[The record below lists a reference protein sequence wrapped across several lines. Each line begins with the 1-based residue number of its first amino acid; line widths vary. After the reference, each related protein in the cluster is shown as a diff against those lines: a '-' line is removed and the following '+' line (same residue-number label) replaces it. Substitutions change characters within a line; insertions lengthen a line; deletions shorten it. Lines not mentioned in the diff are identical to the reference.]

1 MKQQWTKRILAGVAT
16 LALALPIAFG
26 LGQHTV
32 KAADDTQTVI
42 LTKFGFD
49 KNPTIGERQTTQ
61 TPEEAQA
68 DWAKK
73 SDGSAAKALA
83 GVQFKV
89 YDVTAT
95 YWADPEKYQDQ
106 ERLPAY
112 DATNE
117 VKVDNNMTNDD
128 GQITFNLKKVSGNH
142 NAVYVFHEVQQR
154 TGYATSADFMLSLPA
169 TANADGNVYV
179 YPKNEQ
185 VTTYSHKFKKIDAHT
200 KLALAG
206 AQFKLQQKSDGKFL
220 KLIDQYGNDVV
231 NDQNEKVL
239 TGLVKVVAKN
249 YRMVWG
255 TEDDA
260 TIFVSGDDG
269 YFGLDGFDQET
280 KDGAYAAMEVSAPK
294 GYDFDKTKLSQFDAD
309 NATSIDEAKDPETP
323 IENTPRGILPHTGGA
338 GILAILAVGS
348 ALIAIAFVRIRKR
361 QARA

>member
-32 KAADDTQTVI
+32 KAAEGDATSLTQEVI

-68 DWAKK
+68 DWAQNK
-73 SDGSAAKALA
+73 DGSAAEALA

-95 YWADPEKYQDQ
+95 YWADPDKYQYKEDSTKD
-106 ERLPAY
+106 ELPAY

-128 GQITFNLKKVSGNH
+128 GQITFNLPKVSDNH
-142 NAVYVFHEVQQR
+142 NAVYIFHEVQQR
-154 TGYATSADFMLSLPA
+154 AGYATSADFMLSLP
-169 TANADGNVYV
+169 TANLGTVYV

-200 KLALAG
+200 KKPLAG
-206 AQFKLQQKSDGKFL
+206 AQFKLQQNSNGKFL
-220 KLIDQYGNDVV
+220 KLIDEKGNDVV
-231 NDQNEKVL
+231 NADGNKIL
-239 TGLVKVVAKN
+239 TGLIEVVRNN

-255 TEDDA
+255 TKEDA

-269 YFGLDGFDQET
+269 YFGLDGFDQKT
-280 KDGAYAAMEVSAPK
+280 TGDAYAAEEVAAPT
-294 GYDFDKTKLSQFDAD
+294 GYDRSEQLSNFDAND
-309 NATSIDEAKDPETP
+309 SETT
-323 IENTPRGILPHTGGA
+323 IENTPHGLLPHTGGA

-348 ALIAIAFVRIRKR
+348 ALIALAFVGIRKR

>member
-1 MKQQWTKRILAGVAT
+1 MKKQWTKRLLAGVAT

-49 KNPTIGERQTTQ
+49 KNPTISERDTTK
-61 TPEEAQA
+61 TPEEVRE
-68 DWAKK
+68 DWAKNE
-73 SDGSAAKALA
+73 DGSAAEALA

-89 YDVTAT
+89 YDVTDT
-95 YWADPEKYQDQ
+95 YWADPDKYQYQDDSTKDV
-106 ERLPAY
+106 LPAY

-117 VKVDNNMTNDD
+117 VKVDDNATYVTNAD
-128 GQITFNLKKVSGNH
+128 GQITFNLRKVSGNH

-154 TGYATSADFMLSLPA
+154 TGYATSADFMLSLP
-169 TANADGNVYV
+169 TADLGTVYV

-200 KLALAG
+200 THALAG
-206 AQFKLQQKSDGKFL
+206 AQFKLQQNSDGKFL
-220 KLIDQYGNDVV
+220 KLIDETGKDVV
-231 NDQNEKVL
+231 NADNQKIL
-239 TGLVKVVAKN
+239 TGWIEVVKNN

-255 TEDDA
+255 TEADA

-269 YFGLDGFDQET
+269 YFGLDGFDQKT
-280 KDGAYAAMEVSAPK
+280 TGDTYAAKEVEAPK
-294 GYDFDKTKLSQFDAD
+294 GYDLSDKLSNFDAD
-309 NATSIDEAKDPETP
+309 DSQTT
-323 IENTPRGILPHTGGA
+323 IENTPHGLLPHTGGA

-348 ALIAIAFVRIRKR
+348 ALIALAFVGIRKR